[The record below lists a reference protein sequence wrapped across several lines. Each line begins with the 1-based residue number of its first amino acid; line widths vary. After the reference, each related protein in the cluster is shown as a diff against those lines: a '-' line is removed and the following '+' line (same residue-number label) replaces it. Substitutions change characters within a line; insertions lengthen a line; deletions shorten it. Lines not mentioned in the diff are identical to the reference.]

1 MFIQILR
8 HCESL
13 CLNQAVHCRFYP
25 SSGKMFNS
33 SDSFFHLTL
42 NVCSG
47 ERFPTI
53 NQPQIC
59 THKIPLS
66 FHCIK
71 KIAAFSNSLLVTQAS
86 ISSNILMNF
95 LCILSSPITSFRWYC
110 NLNCTR
116 TSSCGPIKVV
126 TVTCQL
132 LHAMLSQWRKITH
145 LAASP
150 PWLLLLSLSKTC
162 RPRPCIPMY
171 SKALPSLLHVQPL
184 PFPKASLWALN
195 PICHQPAYFTKLPK
209 SSCSPRLSTSPSK
222 FCVSHKLWILTR
234 EQLSLNHKYDL
245 NRR

>member
-66 FHCIK
+66 FHCIN

-132 LHAMLSQWRKITH
+132 LHAMLSQ
-145 LAASP
+145 
-150 PWLLLLSLSKTC
+150 
-162 RPRPCIPMY
+162 
-171 SKALPSLLHVQPL
+171 
-184 PFPKASLWALN
+184 
-195 PICHQPAYFTKLPK
+195 
-209 SSCSPRLSTSPSK
+209 
-222 FCVSHKLWILTR
+222 
-234 EQLSLNHKYDL
+234 
-245 NRR
+245 